1 MNYPPIVKIEI
12 ESMRH
17 SLKTMLSE
25 HVLAV
30 DEQMR
35 AAVDEALK
43 PENVAEF
50 LREQVRIHM
59 RAAISDEIQR
69 AFGYTSAGRAAIREA
84 VMLHLEEQF
93 GEKQ

>member
-1 MNYPPIVKIEI
+1 MNLPIVRIEI

-17 SLKTMLSE
+17 SLKAMLSE
-25 HVLAV
+25 HAQAL
-30 DEQMR
+30 DESMR
-35 AAVDEALK
+35 QAVDEALK
-43 PENVAEF
+43 PENVAQF
-50 LREQVRIHM
+50 LQEQVRIQM

-93 GEKQ
+93 GETK